1 MKIESSVVR
10 FHPQCQFA
18 ELVLSD
24 LQKQYL
30 ADLRGQSTIRDIT
43 LRYLQMG
50 WLMNFQDM
58 YQLIS
63 SLSQHDWI
71 INPEFKEYFKKE
83 NTESFH
89 RLQTNAQQN
98 GRHLSDQ
105 EIKLACDFPFF
116 RSLPEDIRNYL
127 LKKGELYVHPAET
140 LICKE
145 GEKDRSLYV
154 LLKGQVALYK
164 SIHRHKRFLAIIKE
178 TSVFGENGFF
188 LGIPRSADIITIRSS
203 EVLKIPCEPEIID
216 KLINQQKVQSM
227 IHRFWVQQSLQSS
240 DFFKNFPADCLDT
253 LTHTGE
259 LVRLPE
265 KQVLFYE
272 GDVSDAAYIVVQG
285 QLSVLVQ
292 NKIVGAA
299 KQGHFVGEIS
309 LLFAQGHRT
318 ATLVADRETI
328 LVKIDRKL
336 FYELLADNL
345 YLAKELQ
352 ALAQERLQRNQ
363 QGL

>member
-1 MKIESSVVR
+1 MKIESSIVR

-18 ELVLSD
+18 QLNLSD
-24 LQKQYL
+24 LQQQYL
-30 ADLRGQSTIRDIT
+30 ADLLGQSTIREIS

-50 WLMNFQDM
+50 WLMNFHAM
-58 YQLIS
+58 YQLVS
-63 SLSQHDWI
+63 ALSQHDWI
-71 INPEFKEYFKKE
+71 MNPEFKKYFNKTHK
-83 NTESFH
+83 ESFTDLKVNDH
-89 RLQTNAQQN
+89 RN
-98 GRHLSDQ
+98 GRHLTNQ
-105 EIKLACDFPFF
+105 EIKLASEFPFF
-116 RSLPEDIRNYL
+116 RSLPPDVRTYL
-127 LKKGELYVHPAET
+127 LQKGELYIHPAET
-140 LICKE
+140 LICQE

-154 LLKGQVALYK
+154 LLQGQVALYK
-164 SIHRHKRFLAIIKE
+164 SIRQHKRFLALIKE

-188 LGIPRSADIITIRSS
+188 LGVPRSADIITTKSS
-203 EVLKIPCEPEIID
+203 EILKIPCEPAVID
-216 KLINQQKVQSM
+216 KLINQEKVQTM

-240 DFFKNFPADCLDT
+240 DFFKNFPSDCLDT

-272 GDVSDAAYIVVQG
+272 GDTSDAAYIVVQG

-292 NKIVGAA
+292 NKSVGIA

-309 LLFAQGHRT
+309 LLFAQGQRT
-318 ATLVADRETI
+318 ATLIADRDTI
-328 LVKIDRKL
+328 LVKIKRQL

-352 ALAQERLQRNQ
+352 ALAQERILKNQ
-363 QGL
+363 K